1 MGRSLP
7 AVALLGLLALA
18 PGAARANLLTN
29 PGFETGNLTGWTPSG
44 KVDVISCATIPP
56 GCAPGGGSS
65 IVTLNDR
72 PPFGVGNASIS
83 QAVTVPGAG
92 TYEFGAHF
100 SYATILP
107 AAGNFTQGQISL
119 TVEGG
124 GVSATL
130 GFDPNALL
138 GQFTLPGGAGFS
150 FTPWILLSGTLT
162 YAGSG
167 PASLLI
173 NINVQNFDPLKPLV
187 LDVDNVFL
195 RTAAVP
201 EPASLALLGVGLLG
215 LGALRRA
222 ARRA

>member
-7 AVALLGLLALA
+7 AVALLGLLALV

-29 PGFETGNLTGWTPSG
+29 PGFEAENLTGWTPSG
-44 KVDVISCATIPP
+44 NVDVILCATIPP

-72 PPFGVGNASIS
+72 APFGVGDASIS

-100 SYATILP
+100 SYATTD
-107 AAGNFTQGQISL
+107 AAANFSQGQISL
-119 TVEGG
+119 TVQGG

-138 GQFTLPGGAGFS
+138 GQFTIPGSFGFS
-150 FTPWILLSGTLT
+150 FTPWTLLSGTLT

-173 NINVQNFDPLKPLV
+173 TINVQGATAAKPLV

-195 RTAAVP
+195 RAAAVP
-201 EPASLALLGVGLLG
+201 EPASLALLGAGLLG